1 MTRPLEGVKCVAV
14 IMFEQLTVAL
24 SMMADLGAEVI
35 KIEPPEGELGRQL
48 LAVPDLPFSPYFET
62 NNRGFKCIT
71 LDLKTE
77 KAREILYKLVK
88 DADVFAQNFRPGVAQ
103 RLGCGYD
110 DLVKINPGIVYLS
123 SSAYGPDGPK
133 AMLPGT
139 DGVAQAMGGIG
150 SAFGQEGTPM
160 ATGQVAVGDETA
172 AFHNFQAIMV
182 GLYHKMKTGEG
193 QLIETSLFGSQIR
206 LMGFFMTQVLITGK
220 QMPRSR
226 VRMVVGAAP
235 NMTASFNDKDGKP
248 FMLQVVGEERW
259 RKGLEATGF
268 ATKLDE
274 VGCGSLVEVANSP
287 EKKKIFLDTMD
298 EQFATDTR
306 EHWLE
311 LLRGADV
318 ISAPINTLAEA
329 GADPDAIANNYV
341 IEVDH
346 PKWGKIK
353 EVGFPWKFHKTPAKA
368 GLAPELGEHNDEV
381 LKGLGFS
388 DADIKQLKEE
398 RVI

>member
-1 MTRPLEGVKCVAV
+1 MARPLDGVKCVCV
-14 IMFEQLTVAL
+14 IMFQQTPVAF

-48 LAVPDLPFSPYFET
+48 LVVPELPLSPYFET

-71 LDLKTE
+71 LDLKQE

-103 RLGCGYD
+103 RLGCSYE
-110 DLVKINPGIVYLS
+110 DLIKINPGIVYLS

-139 DGVAQAMGGIG
+139 DGVAQAMGGVA

-160 ATGQVAVGDETA
+160 ATGQVAVADETA

-182 GLYHKMKTGEG
+182 GLYHKLKTGEG
-193 QLIETSLFGSQIR
+193 QLIETSLFGSQVR
-206 LMGFFMTQVLITGK
+206 LMGFFMTQVLMGGK

-226 VRMVVGAAP
+226 VRMVVGTAP
-235 NMTASFNDKDGKP
+235 NMTASFNDKNGKP
-248 FMLQVVGEERW
+248 FMLQLVGEARW
-259 RKGLEATGF
+259 RKGMEGAGF
-268 ATKLDE
+268 AKTLDE

-287 EKKKIFLDTMD
+287 EKKKTFLETMD
-298 EQFATDTR
+298 RLFATDTR
-306 EHWLE
+306 DHWVKI
-311 LLRGADV
+311 LREAD
-318 ISAPINTLAEA
+318 IFSAPINTLAEA

-346 PKWGKIK
+346 PRVGKIK

-368 GLAPELGEHNDEV
+368 GIAPELGEHNNEV
-381 LKGLGFS
+381 LKGLGYS
-388 DADIKQLKEE
+388 DADIKQLKEAG
-398 RVI
+398 II